1 MKNFKCG
8 CNCGC
13 CDCHKYIVLQD
24 FWLRDVMFSKGQ
36 VIGEPVSKR
45 WIELRLVAPYKS
57 DIQFGK
63 ECATQVAHDLET
75 AEQVAQNFASNEKV
89 EEKLHED
96 KPLTKPNE
104 VEVSEITVPSDTET
118 SETEKPKK
126 RGRPRKSK
134 ASQVIVETPE
144 KSEILL
150 EKMIQAEVD
159 SL

>member
-1 MKNFKCG
+1 MKNFKCN
-8 CNCGC
+8 CNC

-24 FWLRDVMFSKGQ
+24 FWLRDVMLSKGQ

-63 ECATQVAHDLET
+63 ECATQVA
-75 AEQVAQNFASNEKV
+75 QKVV
-89 EEKLHED
+89 EELHKD

-104 VEVSEITVPSDTET
+104 VEVSEITVPET
-118 SETEKPKK
+118 SESEKPKK
-126 RGRPRKSK
+126 RRRKPK
-134 ASQVIVETPE
+134 VIVEVPE

-150 EKMIQAEVD
+150 EKMIKAEVD

>member
-1 MKNFKCG
+1 MKNFKCN
-8 CNCGC
+8 CNC

-24 FWLRDVMFSKGQ
+24 FWLRDKGQ

-63 ECATQVAHDLET
+63 ECATQVAQKV
-75 AEQVAQNFASNEKV
+75 AEE
-89 EEKLHED
+89 LHKD

-104 VEVSEITVPSDTET
+104 IVVSEITVPDSET
-118 SETEKPKK
+118 SESEKPKK
-126 RGRPRKSK
+126 RRRKPK
-134 ASQVIVETPE
+134 VIVEVPE

-150 EKMIQAEVD
+150 EKMIKAEVD
-159 SL
+159 AL

>member
-1 MKNFKCG
+1 MKNLK
-8 CNCGC
+8 CNCNC

-24 FWLRDVMFSKGQ
+24 FWLRDVMLSKGQ

-63 ECATQVAHDLET
+63 ECATQVA
-75 AEQVAQNFASNEKV
+75 QKVV
-89 EEKLHED
+89 EELHKD

-104 VEVSEITVPSDTET
+104 VDVSEITVPDSESSKTET
-118 SETEKPKK
+118 ETPKK
-126 RGRPRKSK
+126 RRGRKPK
-134 ASQVIVETPE
+134 VIVEVPE

-150 EKMIQAEVD
+150 EKMIKEEVD

>member
-1 MKNFKCG
+1 MKNLK
-8 CNCGC
+8 CNCDC
-13 CDCHKYIVLQD
+13 CNCHKYIVLQD

-63 ECATQVAHDLET
+63 ECAEQA
-75 AEQVAQNFASNEKV
+75 AEE
-89 EEKLHED
+89 LHKD
-96 KPLTKPNE
+96 KPSTKSNE
-104 VEVSEITVPSDTET
+104 VEVSEITVSDSESSKTET
-118 SETEKPKK
+118 PKK
-126 RGRPRKSK
+126 RRGRKPK
-134 ASQVIVETPE
+134 VIVEVPE

-150 EKMIQAEVD
+150 EKMIKAEVD

>member
-1 MKNFKCG
+1 MKNLK
-8 CNCGC
+8 CNCKC

-24 FWLRDVMFSKGQ
+24 FWLRDIMLSKGQ

-63 ECATQVAHDLET
+63 ECA
-75 AEQVAQNFASNEKV
+75 EQVA
-89 EEKLHED
+89 EELHKD

-104 VEVSEITVPSDTET
+104 VDVSEITVPD
-118 SETEKPKK
+118 SEDSESEKPKK
-126 RGRPRKSK
+126 RRGRKPK
-134 ASQVIVETPE
+134 VIVEVPE

-150 EKMIQAEVD
+150 EKMIKAEVD

>member
-1 MKNFKCG
+1 MKNFKCN
-8 CNCGC
+8 CNC

-24 FWLRDVMFSKGQ
+24 FWLRDIMLSKGQ

-63 ECATQVAHDLET
+63 ECA
-75 AEQVAQNFASNEKV
+75 EQVA
-89 EEKLHED
+89 EELHKD

-104 VEVSEITVPSDTET
+104 IVVSEITVPDSET
-118 SETEKPKK
+118 SESEKPKK
-126 RGRPRKSK
+126 RRGKKSK
-134 ASQVIVETPE
+134 VIVEVPE

-150 EKMIQAEVD
+150 EKMIKAEVD

>member
-1 MKNFKCG
+1 MKNLK
-8 CNCGC
+8 CNCNC

-24 FWLRDVMFSKGQ
+24 FWLRDVMLSKGQ

-63 ECATQVAHDLET
+63 ECATQVA
-75 AEQVAQNFASNEKV
+75 QKVV
-89 EEKLHED
+89 EELHKD

-104 VEVSEITVPSDTET
+104 VEVSEITVPDSESSKTKTET
-118 SETEKPKK
+118 ETPKK
-126 RGRPRKSK
+126 RRGRKPK
-134 ASQVIVETPE
+134 VIVEVPE

-150 EKMIQAEVD
+150 EKMIKAEVD

>member
-1 MKNFKCG
+1 MKNFKCN
-8 CNCGC
+8 CNC

-24 FWLRDVMFSKGQ
+24 FWLRDIMLSKGQ

-63 ECATQVAHDLET
+63 ECATQVAQNLASD
-75 AEQVAQNFASNEKV
+75 EQKVV
-89 EEKLHED
+89 EELHKDE
-96 KPLTKPNE
+96 PLTKPNE
-104 VEVSEITVPSDTET
+104 VEVSEITVPDSESSKTET
-118 SETEKPKK
+118 ETPKK
-126 RGRPRKSK
+126 RRGRKPK
-134 ASQVIVETPE
+134 VIVEVPE

-150 EKMIQAEVD
+150 EKMIKAEVD

>member
-1 MKNFKCG
+1 MKNFKCN
-8 CNCGC
+8 CNC

-24 FWLRDVMFSKGQ
+24 FWLRDVMLSKGQ

-63 ECATQVAHDLET
+63 ECATQVA
-75 AEQVAQNFASNEKV
+75 QKVV
-89 EEKLHED
+89 EELHKD
-96 KPLTKPNE
+96 KPLTTPNE
-104 VEVSEITVPSDTET
+104 VEVSEITVPDSESSKTET
-118 SETEKPKK
+118 ETPKK
-126 RGRPRKSK
+126 RRGRKPK
-134 ASQVIVETPE
+134 VIVEVPE

-150 EKMIQAEVD
+150 EKMIKAEVD

>member
-1 MKNFKCG
+1 MKNLKC
-8 CNCGC
+8 N

-24 FWLRDVMFSKGQ
+24 FWLRDIMLSKGQ

-63 ECATQVAHDLET
+63 ECAQKVA
-75 AEQVAQNFASNEKV
+75 
-89 EEKLHED
+89 EELHKD
-96 KPLTKPNE
+96 KPLTTPNE
-104 VEVSEITVPSDTET
+104 VEVSEITVPDSET
-118 SETEKPKK
+118 SESEKPKK
-126 RGRPRKSK
+126 RRGKKSK
-134 ASQVIVETPE
+134 VIVEVPE

-150 EKMIQAEVD
+150 EKMIKAEVD

>member
-1 MKNFKCG
+1 MKNFKCN
-8 CNCGC
+8 CNC

-24 FWLRDVMFSKGQ
+24 FWLRDVMLSKGQ

-63 ECATQVAHDLET
+63 ECATQVAQNLASD
-75 AEQVAQNFASNEKV
+75 EQKVV
-89 EEKLHED
+89 EELHKDE
-96 KPLTKPNE
+96 PLTKPNE
-104 VEVSEITVPSDTET
+104 VEVSEITVPDSESSKTET
-118 SETEKPKK
+118 ETPKK
-126 RGRPRKSK
+126 RRGRKPK
-134 ASQVIVETPE
+134 VIVEVPE

-150 EKMIQAEVD
+150 EKMIKAEVD

>member
-1 MKNFKCG
+1 MKNFKCN
-8 CNCGC
+8 CNC

-24 FWLRDVMFSKGQ
+24 FWLRDIMLSKGQ

-63 ECATQVAHDLET
+63 ECA
-75 AEQVAQNFASNEKV
+75 EQVA
-89 EEKLHED
+89 EELHKD

-104 VEVSEITVPSDTET
+104 VDVSEITVPDSET
-118 SETEKPKK
+118 SESEKPKK
-126 RGRPRKSK
+126 RRRKPK
-134 ASQVIVETPE
+134 VIVEVPE

-150 EKMIQAEVD
+150 EKMIKAEVD

>member
-1 MKNFKCG
+1 MKNFKCN
-8 CNCGC
+8 CNC

-24 FWLRDVMFSKGQ
+24 FWLRDVMLSKGQ

-63 ECATQVAHDLET
+63 ECATQVAQNLASD
-75 AEQVAQNFASNEKV
+75 EQKVV
-89 EEKLHED
+89 EELHKD

-104 VEVSEITVPSDTET
+104 VEVSEITVPDSESSKTET
-118 SETEKPKK
+118 ETPKK
-126 RGRPRKSK
+126 RRGRKPK
-134 ASQVIVETPE
+134 VIVETPE

-150 EKMIQAEVD
+150 EKMIKAEVD

>member
-1 MKNFKCG
+1 MKNLK
-8 CNCGC
+8 CNCNC

-24 FWLRDVMFSKGQ
+24 FWLRDVMLSKGQ

-63 ECATQVAHDLET
+63 ECATQVA
-75 AEQVAQNFASNEKV
+75 QKVV
-89 EEKLHED
+89 EELHKD
-96 KPLTKPNE
+96 KPLTTPNE
-104 VEVSEITVPSDTET
+104 VEVSEITVPDSESSKTET
-118 SETEKPKK
+118 ETPKK
-126 RGRPRKSK
+126 RRGRKPK
-134 ASQVIVETPE
+134 VIVEVPE

-150 EKMIQAEVD
+150 EKMIKAEVD

>member
-1 MKNFKCG
+1 MKNLK
-8 CNCGC
+8 CNCDC
-13 CDCHKYIVLQD
+13 CNCHKYIVLQD
-24 FWLRDVMFSKGQ
+24 FWLRDIMLSKGQ

-63 ECATQVAHDLET
+63 ECA
-75 AEQVAQNFASNEKV
+75 EQVA
-89 EEKLHED
+89 EELHKD

-104 VEVSEITVPSDTET
+104 VEVSEITVPET
-118 SETEKPKK
+118 SESEKPKK
-126 RGRPRKSK
+126 RRRKPK
-134 ASQVIVETPE
+134 VIVEVPE

-150 EKMIQAEVD
+150 EQMIKAEVD

>member
-1 MKNFKCG
+1 MKNLK
-8 CNCGC
+8 CNCNC

-24 FWLRDVMFSKGQ
+24 FWLRDIMLSKGQ

-63 ECATQVAHDLET
+63 ECATQVA
-75 AEQVAQNFASNEKV
+75 
-89 EEKLHED
+89 EELHKD

-104 VEVSEITVPSDTET
+104 VEVSEITVPD
-118 SETEKPKK
+118 SEVSESEKPKK
-126 RGRPRKSK
+126 RRRKPK
-134 ASQVIVETPE
+134 VIVEVPE

-150 EKMIQAEVD
+150 EKMIKAEVD

>member
-1 MKNFKCG
+1 MKNLK
-8 CNCGC
+8 CNCDC
-13 CDCHKYIVLQD
+13 CNCHKYIVLQD
-24 FWLRDVMFSKGQ
+24 FWLRDIMLSKGQ

-63 ECATQVAHDLET
+63 ECATQVA
-75 AEQVAQNFASNEKV
+75 QKVV
-89 EEKLHED
+89 EELHKD

-104 VEVSEITVPSDTET
+104 VEVSEITVPDSESSKTET
-118 SETEKPKK
+118 ETPKK
-126 RGRPRKSK
+126 RRGRKPK
-134 ASQVIVETPE
+134 VIVEVPE

-150 EKMIQAEVD
+150 EKMIKAEVD

>member
-1 MKNFKCG
+1 MKNFKC
-8 CNCGC
+8 CNCNC

-24 FWLRDVMFSKGQ
+24 FWLRDIMLSKGQ

-63 ECATQVAHDLET
+63 ECA
-75 AEQVAQNFASNEKV
+75 EQVA
-89 EEKLHED
+89 EELHKD

-104 VEVSEITVPSDTET
+104 IVVSEITVPDSET
-118 SETEKPKK
+118 SESEKPKK
-126 RGRPRKSK
+126 RRGKKSK
-134 ASQVIVETPE
+134 VIVEVPE

-150 EKMIQAEVD
+150 EKMIKAEVD

>member
-1 MKNFKCG
+1 MKNLK
-8 CNCGC
+8 CNCNC

-24 FWLRDVMFSKGQ
+24 FWLRDIMLSKGQ

-63 ECATQVAHDLET
+63 ECA
-75 AEQVAQNFASNEKV
+75 EQVA
-89 EEKLHED
+89 EELHKD

-104 VEVSEITVPSDTET
+104 VDVSEITVPDSET
-118 SETEKPKK
+118 SESEKPKK
-126 RGRPRKSK
+126 RRRKSK
-134 ASQVIVETPE
+134 VIVEVPE

-150 EKMIQAEVD
+150 EKMIKAEVD

>member
-1 MKNFKCG
+1 MKNFKCN
-8 CNCGC
+8 CNC

-24 FWLRDVMFSKGQ
+24 FWLRDVMLSKGQ

-63 ECATQVAHDLET
+63 ECATQVAHK
-75 AEQVAQNFASNEKV
+75 VV
-89 EEKLHED
+89 EELHKDE
-96 KPLTKPNE
+96 PLTKPNE
-104 VEVSEITVPSDTET
+104 VEVSEITVPDSESSKTET
-118 SETEKPKK
+118 ETPKK
-126 RGRPRKSK
+126 RRGRKPK
-134 ASQVIVETPE
+134 VIVEVPE

-150 EKMIQAEVD
+150 EKMIKAEVD

>member
-1 MKNFKCG
+1 MKNLKCSCDC
-8 CNCGC
+8 CN
-13 CDCHKYIVLQD
+13 CHKYIVLQD

-63 ECATQVAHDLET
+63 ECATQVA
-75 AEQVAQNFASNEKV
+75 QKVV
-89 EEKLHED
+89 EELHKDE
-96 KPLTKPNE
+96 PLTKPNE
-104 VEVSEITVPSDTET
+104 VEVSEITVSEPSE

-126 RGRPRKSK
+126 RRGRKPK
-134 ASQVIVETPE
+134 VIVETPE

-150 EKMIQAEVD
+150 EQMIKEEVD

>member
-1 MKNFKCG
+1 MKNFKCN
-8 CNCGC
+8 CNC

-24 FWLRDVMFSKGQ
+24 FWLRDVMLSKGQ

-63 ECATQVAHDLET
+63 ECA
-75 AEQVAQNFASNEKV
+75 EQVV
-89 EEKLHED
+89 EELHKD
-96 KPLTKPNE
+96 KPLTTPNE
-104 VEVSEITVPSDTET
+104 VEVSEITVPDSESSKTET
-118 SETEKPKK
+118 ETPKK
-126 RGRPRKSK
+126 RRGRKPK
-134 ASQVIVETPE
+134 VIVEVPE

-150 EKMIQAEVD
+150 EKMIKAEVD

>member
-1 MKNFKCG
+1 MKNFKCN
-8 CNCGC
+8 CNC

-24 FWLRDVMFSKGQ
+24 FWLRDIMLSKGQ

-63 ECATQVAHDLET
+63 ECAQKVA
-75 AEQVAQNFASNEKV
+75 
-89 EEKLHED
+89 EELHKD

-104 VEVSEITVPSDTET
+104 VEVSEITVPDSDV
-118 SETEKPKK
+118 SESEKPKK
-126 RGRPRKSK
+126 RRRKPK
-134 ASQVIVETPE
+134 VIVEVPE

-150 EKMIQAEVD
+150 EKMIKAEVD

>member
-1 MKNFKCG
+1 MKNFKCN
-8 CNCGC
+8 CNC

-24 FWLRDVMFSKGQ
+24 FWLRDVMLSKGQ

-63 ECATQVAHDLET
+63 ECATQVA
-75 AEQVAQNFASNEKV
+75 EKV
-89 EEKLHED
+89 AKELHKD

-104 VEVSEITVPSDTET
+104 VDVSEITVPDSET
-118 SETEKPKK
+118 SEKPKK
-126 RGRPRKSK
+126 RRGRKPK
-134 ASQVIVETPE
+134 VIVEVPE

-150 EKMIQAEVD
+150 EKMIKAEVD

>member
-1 MKNFKCG
+1 MKNFKCN
-8 CNCGC
+8 CNC

-24 FWLRDVMFSKGQ
+24 FWLRDVMLSKGQ

-63 ECATQVAHDLET
+63 ECA
-75 AEQVAQNFASNEKV
+75 EQVA
-89 EEKLHED
+89 EELHKD

-104 VEVSEITVPSDTET
+104 VEVSEITVPDSESSKTET
-118 SETEKPKK
+118 PKK
-126 RGRPRKSK
+126 RRGRKPK
-134 ASQVIVETPE
+134 VIVEVPE

-150 EKMIQAEVD
+150 EKMIKAEVD

>member
-1 MKNFKCG
+1 MKNFKCN
-8 CNCGC
+8 CNC

-24 FWLRDVMFSKGQ
+24 FWLRDIMLSKGQ

-63 ECATQVAHDLET
+63 ECA
-75 AEQVAQNFASNEKV
+75 EQVA
-89 EEKLHED
+89 EELHKD
-96 KPLTKPNE
+96 KPLTTPNE
-104 VEVSEITVPSDTET
+104 VEVSEITVPDSESSKTET
-118 SETEKPKK
+118 KEPKK
-126 RGRPRKSK
+126 RRGRKSK
-134 ASQVIVETPE
+134 VIVEVPE

-150 EKMIQAEVD
+150 EKMIKAEVD

>member
-1 MKNFKCG
+1 MKNLK
-8 CNCGC
+8 CNCNC

-24 FWLRDVMFSKGQ
+24 FWLRDIMLSKGQ

-63 ECATQVAHDLET
+63 ECATQVA
-75 AEQVAQNFASNEKV
+75 QKVV
-89 EEKLHED
+89 EELHKDE
-96 KPLTKPNE
+96 PLTKPNE
-104 VEVSEITVPSDTET
+104 VEVSEITV
-118 SETEKPKK
+118 SETENPKK
-126 RGRPRKSK
+126 RRGRKPK
-134 ASQVIVETPE
+134 VIVETPE

-150 EKMIQAEVD
+150 EQMIKEEVD

>member
-1 MKNFKCG
+1 MKNLK
-8 CNCGC
+8 CNCDC
-13 CDCHKYIVLQD
+13 CNCHKYIVLQD

-63 ECATQVAHDLET
+63 ECATQVAQNLASD
-75 AEQVAQNFASNEKV
+75 EQKVV
-89 EEKLHED
+89 EELHKDE
-96 KPLTKPNE
+96 PLTKPNE
-104 VEVSEITVPSDTET
+104 VEVSEITVSEPSE

-126 RGRPRKSK
+126 RRGRKPK
-134 ASQVIVETPE
+134 VIVETPE

-150 EKMIQAEVD
+150 EQMIKAEVD

>member
-1 MKNFKCG
+1 MKNFKCN
-8 CNCGC
+8 CNC

-24 FWLRDVMFSKGQ
+24 FWLRDIMLSKGQ

-63 ECATQVAHDLET
+63 ECATQVA
-75 AEQVAQNFASNEKV
+75 QKVV
-89 EEKLHED
+89 EELHKD

-104 VEVSEITVPSDTET
+104 VEVSEITVPDSESSKTE
-118 SETEKPKK
+118 SETPKK
-126 RGRPRKSK
+126 RRGRKPK
-134 ASQVIVETPE
+134 VIVEVPE

-150 EKMIQAEVD
+150 EKMIKAEVD

>member
-1 MKNFKCG
+1 MKNFKCN
-8 CNCGC
+8 CNC

-24 FWLRDVMFSKGQ
+24 FWLRDVMLSKGQ

-63 ECATQVAHDLET
+63 ECA
-75 AEQVAQNFASNEKV
+75 EQVV
-89 EEKLHED
+89 EELHKD

-104 VEVSEITVPSDTET
+104 VDVSEITVPDSET
-118 SETEKPKK
+118 SEKPKK
-126 RGRPRKSK
+126 RRGRKPK
-134 ASQVIVETPE
+134 VIVEVPE

-150 EKMIQAEVD
+150 EKMIKAEVD

>member
-1 MKNFKCG
+1 M
-8 CNCGC
+8 
-13 CDCHKYIVLQD
+13 L
-24 FWLRDVMFSKGQ
+24 SKGQ

-63 ECATQVAHDLET
+63 ECA
-75 AEQVAQNFASNEKV
+75 EQVA
-89 EEKLHED
+89 EELHKD

-104 VEVSEITVPSDTET
+104 IDVSEITVPDSNS
-118 SETEKPKK
+118 SESEKPKK
-126 RGRPRKSK
+126 RRSRKPK
-134 ASQVIVETPE
+134 VIVEVPE

-150 EKMIQAEVD
+150 EKMIKAEVD

>member
-1 MKNFKCG
+1 MKNLK
-8 CNCGC
+8 CNCNC

-24 FWLRDVMFSKGQ
+24 FWLRDVMLSKGQ

-63 ECATQVAHDLET
+63 ECATQVAHNFTT
-75 AEQVAQNFASNEKV
+75 ATQVAQKVV
-89 EEKLHED
+89 EELHKDE
-96 KPLTKPNE
+96 PLTKPNE
-104 VEVSEITVPSDTET
+104 VEVSEITVSEPSE

-126 RGRPRKSK
+126 RRGRKPK
-134 ASQVIVETPE
+134 VIVEVPE

-150 EKMIQAEVD
+150 EKMIKAEVD

>member
-1 MKNFKCG
+1 MKNLK
-8 CNCGC
+8 CNCNC

-24 FWLRDVMFSKGQ
+24 FWLRDIMLSKGQ

-63 ECATQVAHDLET
+63 ECA
-75 AEQVAQNFASNEKV
+75 EQVA
-89 EEKLHED
+89 EELHKD
-96 KPLTKPNE
+96 KPLTKSNE
-104 VEVSEITVPSDTET
+104 IVVSEITVPDSET
-118 SETEKPKK
+118 SESEKPKK
-126 RGRPRKSK
+126 RRGKKSK
-134 ASQVIVETPE
+134 VIVEVPE

-150 EKMIQAEVD
+150 EKMIKAEVD

>member
-1 MKNFKCG
+1 MKNFKCN
-8 CNCGC
+8 CNC

-24 FWLRDVMFSKGQ
+24 FWLRDVMLSKGQ

-63 ECATQVAHDLET
+63 ECA
-75 AEQVAQNFASNEKV
+75 EQVA
-89 EEKLHED
+89 EELHKD

-104 VEVSEITVPSDTET
+104 VEVSGTVISET
-118 SETEKPKK
+118 SESEKPKK
-126 RGRPRKSK
+126 RRRKPK
-134 ASQVIVETPE
+134 VIVEVPE

-150 EKMIQAEVD
+150 EQMIKAEVD

>member
-1 MKNFKCG
+1 MKNFKCKCD
-8 CNCGC
+8 CNC

-24 FWLRDVMFSKGQ
+24 FWLRDIMLSKGQ

-63 ECATQVAHDLET
+63 ECAQQVA
-75 AEQVAQNFASNEKV
+75 
-89 EEKLHED
+89 EELHKD

-104 VEVSEITVPSDTET
+104 VEVSEITVPDSET
-118 SETEKPKK
+118 SESEKPKK
-126 RGRPRKSK
+126 RRCRKPK
-134 ASQVIVETPE
+134 VIVEVPE

-150 EKMIQAEVD
+150 EKMIKAEVD
-159 SL
+159 AL

>member
-1 MKNFKCG
+1 MKNFKCN
-8 CNCGC
+8 CNC

-24 FWLRDVMFSKGQ
+24 FWLRDVMLSKGQ

-63 ECATQVAHDLET
+63 ECATQV
-75 AEQVAQNFASNEKV
+75 V
-89 EEKLHED
+89 EELHKD
-96 KPLTKPNE
+96 KPLATPNE
-104 VEVSEITVPSDTET
+104 AEVSEITVPD
-118 SETEKPKK
+118 SEDSESEKPKK
-126 RGRPRKSK
+126 RRGRKPK
-134 ASQVIVETPE
+134 VIVEVPE

-150 EKMIQAEVD
+150 EKMIKAEVD